1 MLISNIL
8 GTIGVTLL
16 LLAYFLHGRN
26 IISHKGIIYIAL
38 NFSGA
43 VIACISSLLLEFYP
57 FVVLE
62 GIWAIVSLLPFIK
75 RSNDVGERREEK
87 GV

>member
-1 MLISNIL
+1 MLIPNIL

-26 IISHKGIIYIAL
+26 IISHKGIIYITL

-43 VIACISSLLLEFYP
+43 VIACISSLLLQFYP

-75 RSNDVGERREEK
+75 RRGKRGERREER